1 MNKTAT
7 FIKTIPGMQGD
18 MRLYRVEPPME
29 GEDRGDG
36 PVPTFEHVA
45 VSAAVVPFGSG
56 PETYIFGCDS
66 EGRDIDFAE
75 LDGSFRG
82 GLDHAQALRN
92 AGYEIKETN

>member
-1 MNKTAT
+1 MSGTAT
-7 FIKTIPGMQGD
+7 FIKTIPGMRGD
-18 MRLYRVEPPME
+18 MRLYRVEPPMG

-45 VSAAVVPFGSG
+45 VSAAVPFGSG

-66 EGRDIDFAE
+66 EGKDIDFAE

>member
-1 MNKTAT
+1 MTGTAT
-7 FIKTIPGMQGD
+7 YIKRVLGATGD
-18 MRLYRVEPPME
+18 MRLYRLDPPIS
-29 GEDRGDG
+29 GEDYEGRSL
-36 PVPTFEHVA
+36 TFEHVV
-45 VSAAVVPFGSG
+45 VSATVVPFGSG

-66 EGRDIDFAE
+66 EGESIDYGE

>member
-1 MNKTAT
+1 MTGTAS

>member
-1 MNKTAT
+1 MTGTAT
-7 FIKTIPGMQGD
+7 YIKQIPGATGD
-18 MRLYRVEPPME
+18 MRLYRVEPPMK

-36 PVPTFEHVA
+36 PVPIFEQVA
-45 VSAAVVPFGSG
+45 VSAAVVPFSG

-66 EGRDIDFAE
+66 EGENIDFME